1 MPSYP
6 LTALVLRKTK
16 LGESDLI
23 VSLLAEDGSHVR
35 AVAKGARKPGSKL
48 AARVEPYV
56 SLDLLLHTGKSLE
69 IIQEARTVKARAA
82 IRSDFDRGAAAAVVV
97 DLLNTIAVEGQAE
110 PRLFALAGTTLDA
123 IERAPVDALPRLV
136 TGFLLKAMAMHG
148 YRPRAGGVHG
158 MRRSAGDAVDVLA
171 LGRRACSAS
180 RARSRDPAALQSPA
194 EALGWLDVLMRST
207 MAEIVVARDAPSALV
222 DCFDDVACV
231 RRLPRAR
238 PAEGARLLR
247 AARCGDARQRA

>member
-56 SLDLLLHTGKSLE
+56 SLDLLLYTGRSLE
-69 IIQEARTVKARAA
+69 IVQEARIAKPRAGL
-82 IRSDFDRGAAAAVVV
+82 RSDFDRSAAAAVVV

-110 PRLFALAGTTLDA
+110 PRLFGLADATLDA
-123 IERAPVDALPRLV
+123 MDMAPVESLPRLV
-136 TGFLLKAMAMHG
+136 TGFVLKALAMHG
-148 YRPRAGGVHG
+148 YRPELSECTVCGRDAQASVIFSLAAGGVLCDACESTDS
-158 MRRSAGDAVDVLA
+158 SALRV
-171 LGRRACSAS
+171 R
-180 RARSRDPAALQSPA
+180 A
-194 EALGWLDVLMRST
+194 EALRWLEVLMRST
-207 MAEIVVARDAPSALV
+207 MAEIVAADMPPAATS
-222 DCFDDVACV
+222 DCFDIARAFVTHHVPA
-231 RRLPRAR
+231 RLKALDFYAGQVPRAT
-238 PAEGARLLR
+238 E
-247 AARCGDARQRA
+247 

>member
-23 VSLLAEDGSHVR
+23 VSMLAEDGRHVR

-69 IIQEARTVKARAA
+69 VVQEARIVKARAE
-82 IRSDFDRGAAAAVVV
+82 IRQDYDRMAAAAVTA

-110 PRLFALAGTTLDA
+110 PRLFALADATLDA
-123 IERAPVDALPRLV
+123 MEVSDPAALPRLV
-136 TGFLLKAMAMHG
+136 TGFVLKAMAMHG
-148 YRPRAGGVHG
+148 YRPELAQCSTCGNDATGSVSFSLSAGGVLCDRCCG
-158 MRRSAGDAVDVLA
+158 SDA
-171 LGRRACSAS
+171 
-180 RARSRDPAALQSPA
+180 AALRIPA
-194 EALGWLDVLMRST
+194 EAVRWLDLLLRST
-207 MAEIVVARDAPSALV
+207 MAEIASLDMPAQAVT
-222 DCFDDVACV
+222 DCFQTTRAFVAYHV
-231 RRLPRAR
+231 P
-238 PAEGARLLR
+238 ARLR
-247 AARCGDARQRA
+247 ALDFYAGQVLAAQQGA